1 MTGLDLVKLEPI
13 RRVGGWCEMAASP
26 VVRQCI
32 AVQGSEE
39 LVDELVGELQLS
51 RCELL
56 LLEAGS

>member
-1 MTGLDLVKLEPI
+1 
-13 RRVGGWCEMAASP
+13 MATSMG
-26 VVRQCI
+26 VS

-39 LVDELVGELQLS
+39 LVELAVRELQFN

>member
-1 MTGLDLVKLEPI
+1 M
-13 RRVGGWCEMAASP
+13 S
-26 VVRQCI
+26 

-39 LVDELVGELQLS
+39 LFVELVRELEFS